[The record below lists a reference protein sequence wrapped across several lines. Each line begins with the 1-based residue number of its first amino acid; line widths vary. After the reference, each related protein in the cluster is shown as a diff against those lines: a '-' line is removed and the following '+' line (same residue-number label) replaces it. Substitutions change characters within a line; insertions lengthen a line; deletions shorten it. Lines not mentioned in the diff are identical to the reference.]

1 MTLAPDACDRDA
13 PVTGSAF
20 ITKGFGLAFVLV
32 TSLFFMWAI
41 ANNFNDILIKQ
52 FQKALDLTRMQSGL
66 VQTAF
71 YFGYFTMALPAG
83 WVMRKLGYKNGIL
96 VGLTLYALGAVLFF
110 PAAEVRQF
118 GFFLAALYVIAAGLA
133 FLETAANPY
142 ITAMGPKESAAQRL
156 NLAQSF
162 NGLGAFIAPFLGGA
176 LIFSG
181 IEYSAAELAAMAPE
195 ATERY
200 RAEEARAVQMPY
212 FGLAAAVVLLA
223 LVVFLV
229 RFPRISEEPAA
240 VPAAKTGLLAFK
252 HLRWAVVAQCFYVG
266 AQVGIWSYFINFVQD
281 LTGIGEKAAA
291 NMLGFSLMG
300 FMAGRFIGT
309 ALMRYIAPHH
319 LLALYGLINTGL
331 CAAAIL
337 LSGWPAVIALGLTSF
352 FMSVMFPTI
361 FALGIKDLGAHTKMG
376 SSLIIMAI
384 IGGAVIPPA
393 MGYVSDVSGSIQA
406 AIFIPL
412 ICFVIVLLF
421 GVRGYKADEPVH
433 LQTALS
439 EDPS

>member
-1 MTLAPDACDRDA
+1 MTSVPNARRLDSPDAGAR
-13 PVTGSAF
+13 F
-20 ITKGFGLAFVLV
+20 ITRGFGLAFVLV

-83 WVMRKLGYKNGIL
+83 WVIRRLGYKNGIL
-96 VGLTLYALGAVLFF
+96 IGLMLYALGALLFF

-118 GFFLAALYVIAAGLA
+118 AFFLAALYVIASGLA
-133 FLETAANPY
+133 FLETAANPF
-142 ITAMGPKESAAQRL
+142 ITGMGPPETAAQRL

-162 NGLGAFIAPFLGGA
+162 NGLGGFIAPFLGGA

-181 IEYSAAELAAMAPE
+181 IEYSAAELAAMSPQALDH
-195 ATERY
+195 Y
-200 RAEEARAVQMPY
+200 RASEAAAVQAPY
-212 FGLAAAVVLLA
+212 LGLAAIVGLLA
-223 LVVFLV
+223 LVIFLAP
-229 RFPRISEEPAA
+229 FPRLSEQGAA
-240 VPAAKTGLLAFK
+240 RSAPVGGAGRGVLGHR

-266 AQVGIWSYFINFVQD
+266 AQVGIWSYFINFAQD

-291 NMLGFSLMG
+291 NYLGISLMG

-309 ALMRYIAPHH
+309 ALMRYVPPHR
-319 LLALYGLINTGL
+319 LLALYGLINAGL
-331 CAAAIL
+331 CAAAIA

-361 FALGIKDLGAHTKMG
+361 FALGIRDLGAHTKLG

-384 IGGAVIPPA
+384 IGGAVIPPM
-393 MGYVSDVSGSIQA
+393 MGYAADVTGAIQA
-406 AIFIPL
+406 AMGLPL
-412 ICFVIVLLF
+412 VCFLVVLLF
-421 GVRGYKADEPVH
+421 GVWGHRAGQGAP
-433 LQTALS
+433 
-439 EDPS
+439 